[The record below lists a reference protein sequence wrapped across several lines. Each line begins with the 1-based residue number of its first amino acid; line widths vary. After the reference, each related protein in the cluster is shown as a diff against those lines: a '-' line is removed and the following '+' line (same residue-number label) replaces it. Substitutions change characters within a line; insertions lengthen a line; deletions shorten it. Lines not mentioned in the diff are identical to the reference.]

1 MQHISNSK
9 RFIKQILYYIN
20 RYYSEKNIK
29 DHTPIAGLSFD
40 AIHLHVNVYGT
51 YEKLELEVISEFLD
65 KNMKEFD
72 IALDVGAN
80 IGNHTVRLLAS
91 KFDKVYCYEPNEVVF
106 DLLSVNTKPLGN
118 VVCHNFGLS
127 DKNTE
132 VNFKENKT
140 NIGASFIT
148 SSKSSDSSDDV
159 YKRVQVRIL
168 DDENIIGT
176 VGLIKVDIEGH
187 EIFFLKGATE
197 TIKRDK
203 PTILFEEALIN
214 ENGSSEVID
223 YLKGLEYEFFT
234 ISENFFFGD
243 SKFQRLAR
251 YLLQDLFGIK
261 VKIVKT
267 EKFGR
272 RFHHLIIAK
281 PKD

>member
-1 MQHISNSK
+1 M
-9 RFIKQILYYIN
+9 
-20 RYYSEKNIK
+20 
-29 DHTPIAGLSFD
+29 
-40 AIHLHVNVYGT
+40 
-51 YEKLELEVISEFLD
+51 
-65 KNMKEFD
+65 
-72 IALDVGAN
+72 
-80 IGNHTVRLLAS
+80 
-91 KFDKVYCYEPNEVVF
+91 
-106 DLLSVNTKPLGN
+106 
-118 VVCHNFGLS
+118 
-127 DKNTE
+127 
-132 VNFKENKT
+132 
-140 NIGASFIT
+140 
-148 SSKSSDSSDDV
+148 
-159 YKRVQVRIL
+159 RIL
-168 DDENIIGT
+168 DDENIKGT

-187 EIFFLKGATE
+187 EICFLRGAVE

-267 EKFGR
+267 EKFSR
-272 RFHHLIIAK
+272 RFHHLIIAT